1 MRNFLAKLLLPLAIK
16 VVSKIVSTMTP
27 HIRKEIEEFV
37 EKWEI
42 DCKETENKIDD
53 VAVQVVKGILN
64 IKEYK

>member
-1 MRNFLAKLLLPLAIK
+1 VRNFLAKLLLPLAIK

>member
-42 DCKETENKIDD
+42 DCKETKNQIDD
-53 VAVQVVKGILN
+53 VAVQVIKGILN

>member
-1 MRNFLAKLLLPLAIK
+1 VRNFLAKLLLPLAIRI
-16 VVSKIVSTMTP
+16 VSKVISTMTP

>member
-1 MRNFLAKLLLPLAIK
+1 MRNFLAKLLLPLAIRI
-16 VVSKIVSTMTP
+16 VSKVISTMTP

>member
-1 MRNFLAKLLLPLAIK
+1 MRNFLAKLLLPLAIRI
-16 VVSKIVSTMTP
+16 VSKVISTMTP

-37 EKWEI
+37 EMWEI